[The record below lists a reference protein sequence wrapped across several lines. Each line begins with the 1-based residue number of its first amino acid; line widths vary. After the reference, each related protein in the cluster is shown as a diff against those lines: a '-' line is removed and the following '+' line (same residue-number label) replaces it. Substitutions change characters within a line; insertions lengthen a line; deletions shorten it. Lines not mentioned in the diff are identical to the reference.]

1 MARYITD
8 LTELSSSSF
17 AAGDFIEVWHAAG
30 GSNRSKKLRLDRF
43 AMLAGAAFTGNVSV
57 SGTLSA
63 TSSITGQYVFT
74 SVFDNGTGAG
84 TFARLERNNNASTP
98 APASLILRQGN
109 NTWSTLW
116 SDNSGNLRI
125 GGFASG
131 ITSADINS
139 GTVVG
144 TQTSSLDTK
153 DVIGEPDTDSLWGRI
168 ASGSQ
173 AVRRFAYK
181 SGAFN
186 GEEFSGVVVDY
197 APHYGMDRDETHPAG
212 KSLNTINA
220 IGDLLLAVSQLNER
234 VAALEG

>member
-17 AAGDFIEVWHAAG
+17 ASGDFIEVWHAAG

-43 AMLAGAAFTGNVSV
+43 AMLAGAAFTGNVST
-57 SGTLSA
+57 SGTFTA
-63 TSSITGQYVFT
+63 TGDITGARLLT
-74 SVFDNGTGAG
+74 AALDNGTGVG
-84 TFARLERNNNASTP
+84 TIARLERNNNASTP
-98 APASLILRQGN
+98 APASVVLRQGN
-109 NTWSTLW
+109 NTWTTIW

-125 GGFASG
+125 GGFGSG
-131 ITSADINS
+131 ITSADISS

-153 DVIGEPDTDSLWGRI
+153 DVIGGPDTVSLWERVAQG
-168 ASGSQ
+168 AA

-186 GEEFSGVVVDY
+186 DEEFSGVVVDY

-220 IGDLLLAVSQLNER
+220 IGDLLLAVSELYER
-234 VAALEG
+234 FATLEA